1 MGNYLSEH
9 GIVKNKNTG
18 ESCYCNGGVIFD
30 FTIQERGDGTFEIT
44 APSYL
49 PVYVWANGDD
59 IRGYSYRLLPAGKY
73 ISQNSRP
80 SGMSEN
86 DFSAMRLSYQYQL
99 NVMSRGVGTEIFN

>member
-1 MGNYLSEH
+1 M
-9 GIVKNKNTG
+9 
-18 ESCYCNGGVIFD
+18 IFD

-49 PVYVWANGDD
+49 PVYVWSNGDD

-80 SGMSEN
+80 TGMNDN
-86 DFSAMRLSYQYQL
+86 DFNAMRLSYQYQL
-99 NVMSRGVGTEIFN
+99 NVMSRGVGTEIFY